1 MENISMP
8 GTGSEPTNSSVHGA
22 TVVEAQTV
30 ETNAQQ
36 NVLPTTV
43 VPEKK
48 RKHVE
53 FRSKV
58 WDHFQ
63 RLSDIN
69 DVITEAKCIYC
80 AKIYKSQTK
89 KHGTSTL
96 RAHVLS
102 CLKNPHSKD
111 TRQSLLTFQAVV
123 NSDSDEPTVGE
134 LGTWVFSQDS
144 IRRALIEM
152 IIIDE
157 LPFIFVEGQGFKRF
171 IAVACP
177 RFKIPSRWTVSRDIH
192 VIYEE
197 EKLKLKCLFR
207 GNTQRVSITTD
218 SWTSIQ
224 RINYMVVTAHF
235 IDEDWKLH
243 KKIISFIPVTSHK
256 GQYIAKALEN
266 CLLEWGLRN
275 VFTVTV
281 DNASSNDTAL
291 GFLKRKL
298 LSWGSSTV
306 KCKYLHMRC
315 IAHILNLVVQDGL
328 KECDTAVKK
337 VREVV
342 RYVRNSPARLKKFR
356 DLSDL
361 IGIEQKSSLCLDV
374 PTRWNSTYLML
385 KSAVIY
391 QKVFEAYEESD
402 NSFKSDLGDSIPE
415 LHDWDS
421 VNSLVTLLKCFYD
434 MTIRISGSLYVTS
447 NTFFSEISDLFCILK
462 SMVEADGAVK
472 LMGANMKAK
481 FEKYWGDIDKM
492 NYMIFFANILDP
504 RDKLEYMP
512 TQINHMY
519 GEVKGKTYL
528 ENLLTALH
536 ELFDDYA
543 VSYSQSGSVSGSS
556 SSSSSGS
563 GSVGSSIETVQSA
576 SAPVGKPQHW
586 LKSQI
591 KKQRMESGGR
601 KKTELEHY
609 LSEAIVE
616 EENSFDILRWWKVNS
631 ARFPILSK
639 LARDVLAIP
648 ISTVASESAFSTS
661 GRVLD
666 CFRSSLTPK
675 IVEALVCTQDWLRL
689 PNTPLSIEENLE
701 ELERFEKEFTVEG
714 GNTSGGRTAGS
725 SLATIPLPPETEI
738 RIKLEEE
745 LL

>member
-1 MENISMP
+1 
-8 GTGSEPTNSSVHGA
+8 
-22 TVVEAQTV
+22 
-30 ETNAQQ
+30 
-36 NVLPTTV
+36 
-43 VPEKK
+43 
-48 RKHVE
+48 
-53 FRSKV
+53 
-58 WDHFQ
+58 
-63 RLSDIN
+63 
-69 DVITEAKCIYC
+69 
-80 AKIYKSQTK
+80 
-89 KHGTSTL
+89 
-96 RAHVLS
+96 
-102 CLKNPHSKD
+102 
-111 TRQSLLTFQAVV
+111 
-123 NSDSDEPTVGE
+123 
-134 LGTWVFSQDS
+134 
-144 IRRALIEM
+144 M

-738 RIKLEEE
+738 RIKLAVFLTFSGAAPASTPVDGIYSNQNSAIMILI
-745 LL
+745 LLRSNLMVDPYLEWFSAAIFKGRLVNGLAINIALSLGILDTNNYSRSHFHYSFESDSISGFHTGFSTVLHVFLFWLLEDSVVLVSRDVLHSVSSKMRKA